1 MVLLKVTCVFRKGFD
16 KMIEIIKA
24 IFYGIIEGI
33 TEWLPV
39 SSTGHLILFEN
50 FWNFN
55 STAAFIEM
63 FRVVIQLGAILAVVV
78 VFFRDIWPFACKKK
92 YALKPD
98 DKAISCIVLK
108 WDIVTLWFKII
119 VACLPA
125 IVYGVL
131 FDDDVSEIFGKAI
144 GNSTIKLEFLIVTA
158 MLFLV
163 GILFIVI
170 ENKNKGL
177 TPNVSSSLDIS
188 YKAAFIIGLF
198 QLVAAILPGT
208 SRSGATILGA
218 LMIGIGRKAAA
229 EFTFYLAI
237 PVMFGASVLK
247 ALKFIMEGSSISST
261 EIAVLVVGCAVAF
274 FVSLFII
281 KFLLSYIKKHDF
293 KAFGWY
299 RIALGAVLTVY
310 CLVNLL

>member
-1 MVLLKVTCVFRKGFD
+1 MV
-16 KMIEIIKA
+16 EIIKA

-55 STAAFIEM
+55 SSPLFIEM

-78 VFFRDIWPFACKKK
+78 VFFRDIWPFASKRNHI
-92 YALKPD
+92 LKPN
-98 DKAISCIVLK
+98 DKAIGGIVLN
-108 WDIVTLWFKII
+108 WDVFTLWFKII

-125 IVYGVL
+125 VIYGVL
-131 FDDDVSEIFGKAI
+131 FDDAVSATFGNTISDSAI
-144 GNSTIKLEFLIVTA
+144 KIEFLVVTL

-163 GILFIVI
+163 GILFIII
-170 ENKNKGL
+170 ENKNKNL
-177 TPNVSSSLDIS
+177 TPMVTSTEDIT

-198 QLVAAILPGT
+198 QLVAAVLPGT

-218 LMIGIGRKAAA
+218 LMIGIGRVAAA

-247 ALKFIMEGSSISST
+247 ALKFMLEGT
-261 EIAVLVVGCAVAF
+261 GVTGMEIAVLIVGCAVAF
-274 FVSLFII
+274 IVSMFII
-281 KFLLSYIKKHDF
+281 KFLLSFIKKHDF
-293 KAFGWY
+293 KVFGWY
-299 RIALGAVLTVY
+299 RIVLGAVLTVY
-310 CLVNLL
+310 CLINLF